1 MNILTIP
8 TDILLFLFLPT
19 NGLNVSHFGLKHLLK
34 ALNVNEKHDARPTWR
49 RRRRGGEGG
58 EEEEEEEEK
67 EEEEGTQP
75 AAAH

>member
-1 MNILTIP
+1 M
-8 TDILLFLFLPT
+8 LFLFLLT

-58 EEEEEEEEK
+58 EEEEKEEEEEEEK